1 MAELSHNIRSRFEAR
16 KSVWLDAN
24 SFATTLLTLFID
36 TYGTEAFDWDPKTI
50 ESEIESDYGI
60 KLPRSIF
67 DRLMAAISIVA
78 TDGFFQ
84 SLPDFINLC
93 NVLSGDS
100 FDPTVFDPA
109 DAGECAWAMT
119 EALMLSP
126 PDDNEE
132 EPFNQ
137 EIVDYISEVLKSEG
151 ILTPPDIL
159 KVGLRKDYKEIV
171 EKVRYDFSDDPEM
184 FQAIFETEK
193 GKTEDIND
201 LVKARLAALVQQ
213 LEKLPLANGDA
224 SGAAK
229 KLMSALPK

>member
-1 MAELSHNIRSRFEAR
+1 MAELRHNLRTRFEAR
-16 KSVWLDAN
+16 KAVWLNAD

-36 TYGTEAFDWDPKTI
+36 TYGTEAFEWDPKTI

-60 KLPRSIF
+60 KLPRNIL
-67 DRLMAAISIVA
+67 DRLMAAIAVVS
-78 TDGFFQ
+78 TDSFFQ

-109 DAGECAWAMT
+109 DAGECAWGMT

-126 PDDNEE
+126 PEDDEQ
-132 EPFNQ
+132 EPFAQ
-137 EIVDYISEVLKSEG
+137 EIVDYISEMLKSEG

-159 KVGLRKDYKEIV
+159 KVGLRKDYKEVI
-171 EKVRYDFSDDPEM
+171 EKVKYDFSDDPEM
-184 FQAIFETEK
+184 FQAIFETEQS
-193 GKTEDIND
+193 KTQDIND
-201 LVKARLAALVQQ
+201 MIKARLAAMVQQ

-224 SGAAK
+224 SGAAR
-229 KLMSALPK
+229 KLLASLPK